1 MSRPK
6 LHHFFH
12 SNTLSRL
19 LPHPQLAPPP
29 RPTSLLPK
37 PLFPA
42 IPQPLPPNQC
52 PSELTLLSFQVA
64 QKTARVKRPLQG
76 SSRRKTSPK
85 PATPST
91 KPKKARG
98 LTLFGHYH
106 RLNETMNQNQEPAQD
121 QENMDKP
128 TTSSDNRGRQNFRAM
143 PETSGTPG
151 KSSRSKR

>member
-1 MSRPK
+1 AGGRPLGSTNMAKVSKKLATPSTLTEQLTSSSKPRKKRQAACQLQSRG
-6 LHHFFH
+6 
-12 SNTLSRL
+12 SN
-19 LPHPQLAPPP
+19 
-29 RPTSLLPK
+29 K
-37 PLFPA
+37 
-42 IPQPLPPNQC
+42 
-52 PSELTLLSFQVA
+52 VA